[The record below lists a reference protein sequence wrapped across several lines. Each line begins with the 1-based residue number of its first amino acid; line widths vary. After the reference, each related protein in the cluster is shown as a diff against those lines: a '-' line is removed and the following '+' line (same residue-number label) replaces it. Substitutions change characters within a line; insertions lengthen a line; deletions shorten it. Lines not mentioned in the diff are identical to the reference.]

1 MLIPSIDIMGGR
13 AVQLVGGAGAP
24 LDCGDPLEIAERFSR
39 VGPLAVV
46 DLDAAL
52 QALALFDVDVRG
64 LDRLDRAVLDAL
76 CRRFGGGPV
85 GVSNLAV
92 AVGEEADTVET
103 VAEPF
108 LVREGLI
115 VRTSRGR
122 AATALA
128 WDHLGL
134 TPPSQA
140 AAYQA
145 SLLAPEDVGR
155 LGS

>member
-1 MLIPSIDIMGGR
+1 MGEAEIVWPVSPTLAPSN
-13 AVQLVGGAGAP
+13 A
-24 LDCGDPLEIAERFSR
+24 
-39 VGPLAVV
+39 
-46 DLDAAL
+46 
-52 QALALFDVDVRG
+52 
-64 LDRLDRAVLDAL
+64 RLPQRH
-76 CRRFGGGPV
+76 PE
-85 GVSNLAV
+85 AV

-128 WDHLGL
+128 WEHLGL
-134 TPPSQA
+134 APPSQA

-145 SLLAPEDVGR
+145 SLLTPDDVGR
-155 LGS
+155 FGT